1 MCESRTGAFLFF
13 GQCSEKMVFQRG
25 ILFSSTQNVWAQYL
39 RTILTELLS
48 QEGNCFES
56 DYVSFR
62 LEQLIFLGA
71 KSICLRSTQLVSILR
86 RALAMTENSHY
97 VMPFR
102 VMAICY
108 LLCQAFCVMLFRVM
122 PFLRYAFLGYTYLRY
137 TFLRYAFSRYDYLRY
152 AFSRY
157 DCLRYAFSRYAI
169 LRYADFALCVF
180 ALCLFALC
188 LFA

>member
-25 ILFSSTQNVWAQYL
+25 ILFSSTQNVLAQYL

-48 QEGNCFES
+48 QEGNGFES

-71 KSICLRSTQLVSILR
+71 KSICFRSTQLVSILR

-102 VMAICY
+102 VMTICY
-108 LLCQAFCVMLFRVM
+108 LLCQAFCVMLFRDMPFWVIPICVIPFYVM
-122 PFLRYAFLGYTYLRY
+122 PFRVTTICVMPFRVMTICVMPFRVMQFCVMPILL
-137 TFLRYAFSRYDYLRY
+137 YAFSRYAYLRY
-152 AFSRY
+152 AFSHN
-157 DCLRYAFSRYAI
+157 I
-169 LRYADFALCVF
+169 
-180 ALCLFALC
+180 
-188 LFA
+188 